1 MRNVS
6 PIRQSPAATI
16 EILLGTRLQAESG
29 ASHRKQRLG
38 ALSTRYT
45 KSLPLA
51 SRDAVPE
58 RSSLASPDAL
68 STKPAPS
75 ARHSA
80 SPGRKAWVNQ
90 ITTFTNILPALRLR
104 TGAASPACPEP
115 GEWAQAFCP
124 ARLTIFQPPSSV
136 RPCLPASV
144 PRDGKINRQP
154 ELIESCVSR
163 SKQSPL
169 PKINRQLSGTRSFRL
184 SALLVTRHLL
194 ALPALTKEGS
204 AREGSLVTAFL
215 IETRTGLFGCGVLGG
230 GGGRH
235 GRPRCR

>member
-90 ITTFTNILPALRLR
+90 KTRISTFC
-104 TGAASPACPEP
+104 AASPAQDLHFSTFDYQLRALIFGSGTTLRHSAPRQCRP
-115 GEWAQAFCP
+115 FRP
-124 ARLTIFQPPSSV
+124 ARSGSQVWRIQAII
-136 RPCLPASV
+136 CCQN
-144 PRDGKINRQP
+144 PR
-154 ELIESCVSR
+154 
-163 SKQSPL
+163 
-169 PKINRQLSGTRSFRL
+169 
-184 SALLVTRHLL
+184 
-194 ALPALTKEGS
+194 
-204 AREGSLVTAFL
+204 REIGNNVNITTA
-215 IETRTGLFGCGVLGG
+215 IIA
-230 GGGRH
+230 
-235 GRPRCR
+235 